1 MTDAASPGGVTDDP
15 IRVAI
20 VDDHPA
26 LREGTAALL
35 AREPGLAITGLYA
48 SMAEAEAGIGPDRPA
63 DVLVLDVRLGGESGL
78 ELLRRWSS
86 GPARPRIIVWTAF
99 DYPQY
104 ASYAMAAGAAGF
116 VTKTAP
122 VAELIGAIRTAASGG
137 LHFSRRPAPLRS
149 YLTDRERRVLAGVV
163 EGRSNDEIGAA
174 MGVTTRTVESH
185 LTRLYERFEVRSRTE
200 LATRAVREGWLDLPG
215 APGPVGDA
223 RG

>member
-1 MTDAASPGGVTDDP
+1 MSERT

-35 AREPGLAITGLYA
+35 ARETGLVVSGLYA
-48 SMAEAEAGIGPDRPA
+48 SMAEAEAGIGPERPA

-78 ELLRRWSS
+78 ELLRRWS
-86 GPARPRIIVWTAF
+86 GAATRPRIIVWTAF

-122 VAELIGAIRTAASGG
+122 VAELVAAIRTAADGG

-149 YLTDRERRVLAGVV
+149 YLTDRERRVLASVV
-163 EGRSNDEIGAA
+163 EGRSNDEIGTA

-200 LATRAVREGWLDLPG
+200 LATRAMREGWLDLPG
-215 APGPVGDA
+215 APGTGPDA
-223 RG
+223 AA